1 MWKDA
6 RRRSSGRAERHAQGC
21 GGGDGAHGLTLLPG
35 ALLCPSCLIG
45 RDKMILGKLKD
56 HFCVCP
62 SPLQHGVVWLVA
74 ERPKEADAQGVYL
87 TSFQAPTPP
96 WALLETSAGLVTSQ
110 DFRTQ
115 LLTGYP
121 VAEVVSPQA
130 SHPGRRGPRYRSCW
144 HRPIPTNP
152 ADIPRAQ
159 GQPWPTHLCMQFPP
173 RLTIPTGQ
181 SSP

>member
-1 MWKDA
+1 MRWGGRGPRAHPASGCPPSSFLPYWKGQDDSWKTQRPLLHVPVTSAA
-6 RRRSSGRAERHAQGC
+6 RSRVAGGGAAQGSRC
-21 GGGDGAHGLTLLPG
+21 TRRLPDFLPG
-35 ALLCPSCLIG
+35 T
-45 RDKMILGKLKD
+45 
-56 HFCVCP
+56 
-62 SPLQHGVVWLVA
+62 
-74 ERPKEADAQGVYL
+74 DA
-87 TSFQAPTPP
+87 T

-159 GQPWPTHLCMQFPP
+159 GQPWPTRLCMQFPP
-173 RLTIPTGQ
+173 CLTIPTGQ